1 MSDER
6 FKKGFLLAVVTQ
18 TKVGAVVE
26 KHADVAIR
34 QLVAKAVFV
43 GIVDPFCDP
52 DKGLGSGETRR
63 ISGSWR
69 RG

>member
-1 MSDER
+1 M
-6 FKKGFLLAVVTQ
+6 
-18 TKVGAVVE
+18 GAVVE

-63 ISGSWR
+63 ISGSWGKER
-69 RG
+69 